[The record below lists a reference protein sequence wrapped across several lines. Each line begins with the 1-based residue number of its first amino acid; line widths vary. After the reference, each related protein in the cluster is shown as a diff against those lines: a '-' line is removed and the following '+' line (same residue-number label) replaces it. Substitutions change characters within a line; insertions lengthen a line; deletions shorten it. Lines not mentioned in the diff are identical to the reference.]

1 MQTDH
6 AHDHSRD
13 GVRRF
18 SVPLDDAEKRADAAA
33 VASLYDAA
41 IDDCH
46 ECLRE
51 LLGRVAR
58 DAAATACLAG
68 WVCLIMSE
76 TYGGFPDELLE
87 YNGPDSA
94 AFNRMAKVYQQVFGH
109 PTDVV
114 YGTCE
119 QLTVEERGTAC
130 VWALGLLLAPDH
142 TRPACQRRRTAAR
155 TAPVTRTATSSS
167 SPTTG
172 PRASRG
178 PPPNH
183 LPLIDQRTRRRL
195 DQLPLRRGERQ
206 RAHLLHLPIGRALR
220 ALQLVRA
227 SLLRSSSSEPAF
239 SPIEPWHVQHSRSAA
254 LVGSVQ

>member
-130 VWALGLLLAPDH
+130 VWALGLLLAPDPYEAGLPAPEDCCPDCAGNEDGDILVITDDGI
-142 TRPACQRRRTAAR
+142 TRIPGTPA
-155 TAPVTRTATSSS
+155 
-167 SPTTG
+167 
-172 PRASRG
+172 
-178 PPPNH
+178 
-183 LPLIDQRTRRRL
+183 
-195 DQLPLRRGERQ
+195 
-206 RAHLLHLPIGRALR
+206 
-220 ALQLVRA
+220 
-227 SLLRSSSSEPAF
+227 
-239 SPIEPWHVQHSRSAA
+239 
-254 LVGSVQ
+254 